1 MWVIYKLW
9 EWRWRSFAQLFSC
22 CCLPSTKLSFSRC
35 LWTCRTTC
43 RAWCNGVCNIVWV
56 HNPPTWC
63 CSFDADEL
71 SAQTL
76 EVCSSPW
83 QQVLNLLMLLK
94 SVWDN
99 RCIDIY
105 NSAAVEGR
113 DFWGRASTARLC
125 AWYLDDELMIL
136 PEVGESSSSQLM
148 PMTEALISLLLL
160 IILRRLLMNQ
170 HIPP

>member
-9 EWRWRSFAQLFSC
+9 EWKWRSSARLFWY
-22 CCLPSTKLSFSRC
+22 CCLPHSTKLSFSRC
-35 LWTCRTTC
+35 LWTCRPAC
-43 RAWCNGVCNIVWV
+43 RARCNGVWNIDWV
-56 HNPPTWC
+56 HDPPTWC
-63 CSFDADEL
+63 FSVDADEL

-94 SVWDN
+94 SIWDN

-105 NSAAVEGR
+105 NSAVVEGR
-113 DFWGRASTARLC
+113 DFWGCASTARLC

-136 PEVGESSSSQLM
+136 AEVGESSSSQWM
-148 PMTEALISLLLL
+148 PMAVALGCG
-160 IILRRLLMNQ
+160 
-170 HIPP
+170 